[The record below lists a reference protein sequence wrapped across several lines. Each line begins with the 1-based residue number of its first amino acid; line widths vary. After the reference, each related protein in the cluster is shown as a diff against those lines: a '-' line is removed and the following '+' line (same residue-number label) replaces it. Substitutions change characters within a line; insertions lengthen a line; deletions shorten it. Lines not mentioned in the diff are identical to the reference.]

1 MAILTEEDRLSY
13 RIVFLVA
20 IVALLAVP
28 VAAVRIFAAMV
39 IMCYLPAAPFAAR
52 AGTGL
57 PASLALIVGI
67 SPLMIV
73 VPVMVVVLTGLPFM
87 TAVWA
92 IVGIAMAQFLVYGT
106 QRALV
111 PAPDEKRLLIAMGV
125 ILLVAMVLS
134 LSLPVTNSWWRIRED
149 SWFHAAVYNRIDNHG
164 MPVADPYFSPIRLQY
179 MYFYHIVLLTVS
191 TLTGLGPFGAMIFA
205 NMMALASCV
214 FGVNYLV
221 GFFARSTGAR
231 TLAVSL
237 CVFGMNGLFYLFFP
251 IRIARAFLG
260 ETSGV
265 EILRHFFTLSPPGY
279 ETASRLLSIEG
290 NQFLFLDK
298 FMLGTALSLTLGLTC
313 IVLGLIV
320 SMRSGRWN
328 WILTYFYVAT
338 LCGIMFLHLI
348 IGITV
353 VAATAGL
360 MGVLAITGPRGK
372 GGPGNLTITR
382 QAVFTAIA
390 VAITFPYIMSVLPR
404 DSAER
409 SVRFALQWRQFVG
422 VAACVL
428 AVAIPALWY
437 PLRGL
442 RLVRYQRQ
450 RTAGGGLGPAGTIAV
465 WAAVVTV
472 MALVI
477 DLPTTNETKFAFPLH
492 IALAALAAGTLDR
505 WLSTGAG
512 KRGRYAA
519 IVFVLLCTVPVNLI
533 YFGCAFADRTQFKV
547 SPSEQAF
554 YQWIEKST
562 DEDALFLEADDI
574 TRIPVL
580 AARDLYWGTEVY
592 ARNWNYPDR
601 EMDPRRALRDA
612 VFAGD
617 GPDDSLL
624 AHAALLD
631 RPMYVV
637 LRDIHADGGERFKML
652 ADNPHLDGKYM
663 TESIAVFKVS
673 FNPGGY

>member
-1 MAILTEEDRLSY
+1 MPILTEEDRLSY

-28 VAAVRIFAAMV
+28 VAAVRVFAALV

-57 PASLALIVGI
+57 PASLALIVGV

-73 VPVMVVVLTGLPFM
+73 VPVMVVVLLGLPVM

-111 PAPDEKRLLIAMGV
+111 AASDEKRLLIAMGV
-125 ILLVAMVLS
+125 ILLVAVVLS
-134 LSLPVTNSWWRIRED
+134 IWLPVTNTWWRVRED
-149 SWFHAAVYNRIDNHG
+149 SWFHAAVYNRIGNHG

-205 NMMALASCV
+205 NLMALAACV
-214 FGVNYLV
+214 FGINYLV

-231 TLAVSL
+231 ALAVSL

-265 EILRHFFTLSPPGY
+265 EILKHFFTLSPPGY
-279 ETASRLLSIEG
+279 ETASRFLSIEG

-313 IVLGLIV
+313 IVLGLIL

-372 GGPGNLTITR
+372 TASGDLTITR
-382 QAVFTAIA
+382 QAVFTALA
-390 VAITFPYIMSVLPR
+390 VGITFPYIMSVLPH

-422 VAACVL
+422 IAACVF
-428 AVAIPALWY
+428 AVAIPALWH

-442 RLVRYQRQ
+442 RTRRGSGPLR
-450 RTAGGGLGPAGTIAV
+450 GLGPAGTVAV
-465 WAAVVTV
+465 WAAVVTG

-492 IALAALAAGTLDR
+492 LALAALAAGTLER
-505 WLSTGAG
+505 WLSAG
-512 KRGRYAA
+512 KRGRYVA
-519 IVFVLLCTVPVNLI
+519 IAFVLLCTVPVNLI

-547 SPSEQAF
+547 TPSEQSF
-554 YQWIEKST
+554 YQWIQKST
-562 DEDALFLEADDI
+562 AEDALFLEAGDI

-612 VFAGD
+612 VFAGN
-617 GPDDSLL
+617 GPDESLL

-637 LRDIHADGGERFKML
+637 LRDIHADGGKRFKIL
-652 ADNPHLDGKYM
+652 ADNPYLDGKYM

-673 FNPGGY
+673 FIPEGF